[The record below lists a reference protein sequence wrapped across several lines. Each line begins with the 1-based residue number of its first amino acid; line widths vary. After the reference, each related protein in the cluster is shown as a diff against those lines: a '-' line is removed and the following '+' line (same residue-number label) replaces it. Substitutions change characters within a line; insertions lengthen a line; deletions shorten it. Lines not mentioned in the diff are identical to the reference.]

1 MSLGMHWIAEVSTD
15 DPAAMRDK
23 HALERFLIQLP
34 EALGLKR
41 VHPPVLQQDG
51 NGDVRGVVLLAASH
65 ASAHTDIAHGLVF
78 VDLFSCVPF
87 ERHQARDILLQT
99 WPGTLLVDRIVAR
112 GDE

>member
-1 MSLGMHWIAEVSTD
+1 M
-15 DPAAMRDK
+15 
-23 HALERFLIQLP
+23 
-34 EALGLKR
+34 
-41 VHPPVLQQDG
+41 PV
-51 NGDVRGVVLLAASH
+51 RIP
-65 ASAHTDIAHGLVF
+65 DIAHGLVF